1 MRTTI
6 STPKQPTPKKGG
18 GGGGGFRSSSRYARR
33 RRALEETS
41 WARTSS
47 SSLASSQSDF
57 VVSLRRG
64 LLVPQKEVVST
75 LGGGGGGGGGG
86 GTKHRKCDAA
96 RCGGGSSGVN
106 NGARCAV
113 RVAAGREETGAPSTS
128 GTPSA
133 IINGASKTM
142 KSTKNDDEEE
152 KDRKGSIP
160 AHHIDAIVPEPM
172 ECPHSRWEENKPY
185 NPMNPTAGQCEPL
198 PKTLPTLSRG
208 ETKEKAYDL
217 IIVGCGPAGLYTSTQ
232 ASAKGLKV
240 ALIDPK
246 PLAGWRNNYGV
257 WCDEFEALGFEDCYR
272 ASWPRA
278 QVIFGDA
285 ETPEENDRQTGKYL
299 DRAYAQVD
307 RAKLKSKL
315 IHRAIKNKVDFGA
328 HNVKSVKHEEDDVSE
343 VTLSDGSVLFAK
355 MVLDAT
361 GHARKLVD
369 FEREF
374 TPGYQAAFGIV
385 CDVESHPFPLDTM
398 LFMDWR
404 DDHLDDAYKAV
415 NDILPTFLYAMP
427 FSNTK
432 VFLEETSLVARPGLE
447 FDDLKVKLKQRLER
461 LGVKVTKVEEEE
473 YCLIPMGG
481 VLPTFPQRTLGIGG
495 TAGMVHPSTGFMVA
509 KTMRSA
515 NVLVDAIC
523 EALRMGKSGMDA
535 ADLVDESI
543 PANDSTLFSAK
554 SASESI
560 WKKVW
565 TEEDLRVR
573 TFMCFGMET
582 LMELDIKGTR
592 QFFKTFF
599 NLPTDVWGGFL
610 SWNIG
615 PTGLLSLGV
624 ALFISFNNY
633 MRYTFVT
640 SALPFM
646 GSFFANFA
654 SAQNKFDS
662 SRWGGAF
669 LEINTTPKKM
679 PRTLPG
685 YGGIPTP
692 KRMET
697 SLSETLP
704 TKDDLSMDEDEDK
717 DKDDDDDDIDGVS
730 AEGVYDKANPT
741 EKPIS
746 KSPLDFEKLL
756 KGELSYA
763 SDSKNGGINQVY
775 QEVKL
780 ESYKDDREWIAFQ
793 QRKVFP
799 DQQPIVDVL
808 DVLKTGE
815 KVDCLV
821 IGGGPAGLAIA
832 AETAKKGLSVGVIA
846 PDAPFVNNYGV
857 WLDEFKAI
865 GLEHTLLHK
874 YEDTLVW
881 YDDNDPDS
889 GRSLGRPYGQVC
901 RRRLREHLLS
911 ECKKSGVKYLP
922 GIVDRVQHFSS
933 GEEKPSEIR
942 GRFLKADASSRGN
955 YGEGSTDD
963 DLAGVANDDFEK
975 DFEVFSELVVCSTG
989 HNREMLRYESGPP
1002 PGWQTAYGIEVTIPN
1017 HPWEKNKAVF
1027 MDFRQADPELK
1038 VEMRNSE
1045 KEDGSWR
1052 VPSFLYVLPVDENT
1066 VFVEETCLVA
1076 RVQIP
1081 FDELKRRLYRRLSR
1095 MGVEVDQKKII
1106 EEEASWIPLGG
1117 TPPVSPQRTLAYGAA
1132 AGMVN
1137 PASGYS
1143 ITKSIGDAPEMADA
1157 IYNGFQKA
1165 KETKDYSEISHE
1177 AWDRLWGYERRRQI
1191 GFYQFGMEL
1200 LISLRIEQMRNF
1212 FGTFFGL
1219 PIEFNRGFLA
1229 SKLNSVQLLQFAMM
1243 MFFQGNN
1250 DLRSLLLAH
1259 LVTEGGSGVRLFT
1272 SYTRPILEML
1282 DIDVTGLKDKDE
1294 KHQSL
1299 QTADGINLLDRNIPP
1314 QDRNTNIMMR
1324 EFQQSLEQ
1332 GMTPGFS
1339 GRDWWKVG
1347 SSTSSDAKSSTN
1359 NSNSTTASTSPL
1371 TTNESQTTEYWSNG
1385 SQSMVKTV
1393 VKNTGLSETDLYG
1406 DDRIKFLPKSI
1417 INLPGENVIIPSH
1430 LNGGLPGDIG
1440 FDPLNFGA
1448 QSDLL
1453 KFRERELINGRWAM
1467 LAAIGVLLPEFLFKY
1482 GLYGEGIDQHWW
1494 STKIVH
1500 DVSDGWQLTYM
1511 GSEIPWGLFWLPIF
1525 HLPLMFIAEMLRTG
1539 KFEIE
1544 RFKTLDKLYPG
1555 GRLFDPLGLAA
1566 NQSEEEVRILKAIEI
1581 QHCRLAMLAFSIFCV
1596 QGAMGIGPLDFF

>member
-1 MRTTI
+1 MPPSLRA
-6 STPKQPTPKKGG
+6 SARLPHRPLAFVALAKKKRKFPLAEKGKVAILPRATDSRNNEMNNNRMVMNG
-18 GGGGGFRSSSRYARR
+18 IKVNARARSDDDRNG
-33 RRALEETS
+33 
-41 WARTSS
+41 SS
-47 SSLASSQSDF
+47 SSTTAI
-57 VVSLRRG
+57 VV
-64 LLVPQKEVVST
+64 EV
-75 LGGGGGGGGGG
+75 
-86 GTKHRKCDAA
+86 
-96 RCGGGSSGVN
+96 
-106 NGARCAV
+106 
-113 RVAAGREETGAPSTS
+113 
-128 GTPSA
+128 
-133 IINGASKTM
+133 
-142 KSTKNDDEEE
+142 EEE
-152 KDRKGSIP
+152 GNEQRRSSKIP
-160 AHHIDAIVPEPM
+160 KNHIDSKIPTNEK
-172 ECPHSRWEENKPY
+172 ESPHDRWEQGKPY
-185 NPMNPTAGQCEPL
+185 NPMSPSAGVCKPL
-198 PKTLPTLSRG
+198 PNELPQIEFGKS
-208 ETKEKAYDL
+208 KEEAYDL
-217 IIVGCGPAGLYTSTQ
+217 LIVGCGPAGLYTSTK
-232 ASAKGLKV
+232 ASERGLRV
-240 ALIDPK
+240 CLCDPR
-246 PLAGWRNNYGV
+246 PLLGWRNNYGV
-257 WCDEFEALGFEDCYR
+257 WCDEFKALGFEDCYR

-278 QVIFGDA
+278 QVIFGDG
-285 ETPEENDRQTGKYL
+285 ETAQENDEQTGKYL

-307 RAKLKSKL
+307 RKKLKSKL
-315 IHRAIKNKVDFGA
+315 IHRAIDNGVEFGLVS
-328 HNVKSVKHEEDDVSE
+328 VKSVLHKEDDVSQ
-343 VTLSDGSVLFAK
+343 VTLTDGSIVFAK

-427 FSNTK
+427 FSNTQL
-432 VFLEETSLVARPGLE
+432 FLEETSLVARPGLE

-461 LGVKVTKVEEEE
+461 LGVKVTRVEEEE

-481 VLPTFPQRTLGIGG
+481 VLPTFPQRTLGLGG

-515 NVLVDAIC
+515 NVLVDTIC
-523 EALRMGKSGMDA
+523 EALKKGKKGVDA

-543 PANDSTLFSAK
+543 PTNDQTLFSAK
-554 SASESI
+554 DASEKI

-565 TEEDLRVR
+565 TEEELRVR

-599 NLPTDVWGGFL
+599 NLPKDVWGGFL

-615 PTGLLSLGV
+615 PSGLLSLGI

-633 MRYTFVT
+633 MRYTFVS

-646 GSFFANFA
+646 GSFFANFINA
-654 SAQNKFDS
+654 ENKFDS

-669 LEINTTPKKM
+669 LELNTKPRKM
-679 PRTLPG
+679 PPTLPG

-692 KRMET
+692 SKDLFKNKVNK
-697 SLSETLP
+697 S
-704 TKDDLSMDEDEDK
+704 KDDDN
-717 DKDDDDDDIDGVS
+717 DDDDDDDDGVS
-730 AEGVYDKANPT
+730 GEGIYAKSNPT
-741 EKPIS
+741 EKPIL

-756 KGELSYA
+756 KNELSF
-763 SDSKNGGINQVY
+763 NGRNLGSNDQPK
-775 QEVKL
+775 VKF
-780 ESYKDDREWIAFQ
+780 ENFKDDREWIAFQ

-799 DQQPIVDVL
+799 DQKPIVDVL
-808 DVLKTGE
+808 PALQGGE

-821 IGGGPAGLAIA
+821 IGAGPAGLAIA
-832 AETAKKGLSVGVIA
+832 FEVAKKGLSVGVVA

-857 WLDEFKAI
+857 WLDEFRAI

-881 YDDNDPDS
+881 YDDSDPES

-901 RRRLREHLLS
+901 RRRVREHLLS
-911 ECKKSGVKYLP
+911 ECKKAGVKFLP

-933 GEEKPSEIR
+933 DEQSKKTKPSEIR
-942 GRFLKADASSRGN
+942 GRFLKTDPSSRGN
-955 YGEGSTDD
+955 YGEGSTDV
-963 DLAGVANDDFEK
+963 DLNGVANDDFEK
-975 DFEVFSELVVCSTG
+975 DFQLFSDLVICSTG
-989 HNREMLRYESGPP
+989 HNREMLRYENGPP

-1017 HPWEKNKAVF
+1017 HPWDPKKAVF

-1038 VEMRNSE
+1038 DMRN
-1045 KEDGSWR
+1045 KRGGDDGSWR

-1076 RVQIP
+1076 RVQVP
-1081 FDELKRRLYRRLSR
+1081 FDELKRRLYRRLTR
-1095 MGVEVDQKKII
+1095 MGIEIDQVNII

-1143 ITKSIGDAPEMADA
+1143 ITKSLGNAPILAEA

-1165 KETKDYSEISHE
+1165 KQTNDYTIIAEE
-1177 AWDRLWGYERRRQI
+1177 AWDKIWGYERRRQI
-1191 GFYQFGMEL
+1191 GFYQFGMEM

-1212 FGTFFGL
+1212 FSTFFGL
-1219 PIEFNRGFLA
+1219 PIYFNRGFLA
-1229 SKLNSVQLLQFAMM
+1229 SKLNSMELLQFAMM
-1243 MFFQGNN
+1243 MFFKGNN
-1250 DLRSLLLAH
+1250 DLRGLLLAH
-1259 LVTEGGSGVRLFT
+1259 LVTEGGSGKRLFT
-1272 SYTRPILEML
+1272 SYARPILEML
-1282 DIDVTGLKDKDE
+1282 DVDVTGLKNISNTKT
-1294 KHQSL
+1294 L

-1324 EFQQSLEQ
+1324 DFRQSMDQ

-1347 SSTSSDAKSSTN
+1347 NSASSPAANGNNNNNNNEVTGDVKS
-1359 NSNSTTASTSPL
+1359 L
-1371 TTNESQTTEYWSNG
+1371 EIWSNG
-1385 SQSMVKTV
+1385 SQSVMKTV

-1406 DDRIKFLPKSI
+1406 TDRMKFLPRAI
-1417 INLPGENVIIPSH
+1417 INLPGENVIVPPH
-1430 LNGGLPGDIG
+1430 LTGGLPGDIG

-1467 LAAIGVLLPEFLFKY
+1467 LASIGVLLPEFLFKY
-1482 GLYGEGIDQHWW
+1482 GIYGEGVDQHWW
-1494 STKIVH
+1494 STRIVH
-1500 DVSDGWQLTYM
+1500 EAVNGSWQLTYM
-1511 GSEIPWGLFWLPIF
+1511 GSEIPWGLFWLPII
-1525 HLPLMFIAEMLRTG
+1525 HLPLMFIAEMLRSG
-1539 KFEIE
+1539 KYEVE
-1544 RFKTLDKLYPG
+1544 RFNTLDKLYPG

-1566 NQSEEEVRILKAIEI
+1566 NQSEEEVRILKSIEI
-1581 QHCRLAMLAFSIFCV
+1581 QHCRLAMLAFSIFVV
-1596 QGAMGIGPLDFF
+1596 QGLVYQQGPLDFF

>member
-1 MRTTI
+1 MATMMARRA
-6 STPKQPTPKKGG
+6 SGCNASSLL
-18 GGGGGFRSSSRYARR
+18 SSSSSSSKRGTKKRFVF
-33 RRALEETS
+33 S
-41 WARTSS
+41 SKSS
-47 SSLASSQSDF
+47 SSLVKKKSKAEKSERFFFSSNCKSGSFNGVFASGMRRRGGACCSSASSS
-57 VVSLRRG
+57 SRC
-64 LLVPQKEVVST
+64 S
-75 LGGGGGGGGGG
+75 
-86 GTKHRKCDAA
+86 AA
-96 RCGGGSSGVN
+96 S
-106 NGARCAV
+106 
-113 RVAAGREETGAPSTS
+113 AAGDDDGEEEEVKKSDDA
-128 GTPSA
+128 
-133 IINGASKTM
+133 
-142 KSTKNDDEEE
+142 STKTIEEI
-152 KDRKGSIP
+152 KADKTTTVTSKNRKESIP
-160 AHHIDAIVPEPM
+160 KNHIDAIIPEPT
-172 ECPHSRWEENKPY
+172 ERPHERWVNNKPY
-185 NPMNPTAGQCEPL
+185 NPMSPTVGQCEPL
-198 PKTLPTLSRG
+198 PKTLPKLSRG
-208 ETKEKAYDL
+208 ERKETAYDL
-217 IIVGCGPAGLYTSTQ
+217 LIVGCGPAGLYTSTQ
-232 ASAKGLKV
+232 ASEKGLKV

-257 WCDEFEALGFEDCYR
+257 WCDEFQALGFEDCYR

-285 ETPEENDRQTGKYL
+285 DTPEENDRQTGKFL

-315 IHRAIKNKVDFGA
+315 IYRAMENKVEFGTQ
-328 HNVKSVKHEEDDVSE
+328 NVKSVKHDEDDVSE
-343 VTLSDGSVLFAK
+343 VTLSDGSVVFAK

-404 DDHLDDAYKAV
+404 DDHLDDAYKSV

-427 FSNTK
+427 FSNTQ

-461 LGVKVTKVEEEE
+461 LGVKVTRVEEEE

-481 VLPTFPQRTLGIGG
+481 VLPAFPQRTLGIGG

-515 NVLVDAIC
+515 NVLVDAIF
-523 EALRMGKSGMDA
+523 EALRAGKSGMDA

-543 PANDSTLFSAK
+543 PASDSTLFSAK
-554 SASESI
+554 SASEDI

-599 NLPTDVWGGFL
+599 NLPRDVWGGFL

-615 PTGLLSLGV
+615 PTGLLSLGI
-624 ALFISFNNY
+624 ALFASFNNY

-679 PRTLPG
+679 PPTLPG

-692 KRMET
+692 KKAKMNF
-697 SLSETLP
+697 SETLP
-704 TKDDLSMDEDEDK
+704 TKDDVSMDEDEEEK
-717 DKDDDDDDIDGVS
+717 EEKEEEDDDDDIDGVS
-730 AEGVYDKANPT
+730 GEGVYEKANPT
-741 EKPIS
+741 EKPIL

-756 KGELSYA
+756 QGELSYT
-763 SDSKNGGINQVY
+763 SDSTNSSNQVY
-775 QEVKL
+775 PEVKI

-815 KVDCLV
+815 KVDCLI
-821 IGGGPAGLAIA
+821 IGAGPAGLAIA
-832 AETAKKGLSVGVIA
+832 AETAKKGLSVGVVA

-881 YDDNDPDS
+881 YDDSDPES

-933 GEEKPSEIR
+933 SEEKPSEIR
-942 GRFLKADASSRGN
+942 GRFLKTDASSRGN
-955 YGEGSTDD
+955 YGEGSTDV

-975 DFEVFSELVVCSTG
+975 DFEVFSDLVVCSTG

-1038 VEMRNSE
+1038 GEMRNSR

-1081 FDELKRRLYRRLSR
+1081 FDELKRRLYRRLTR
-1095 MGVEVDQKKII
+1095 MGVEVDQEKII

-1143 ITKSIGDAPEMADA
+1143 ITKSLGEAPGVAEA
-1157 IYNGFQKA
+1157 IYEGFQKA
-1165 KETKDYSEISHE
+1165 KETKDYSEISHA

-1250 DLRSLLLAH
+1250 DLRGLLLAH

-1282 DIDVTGLKDKDE
+1282 EIDVAGLEEKDGKP
-1294 KHQSL
+1294 KSL

-1347 SSTSSDAKSSTN
+1347 SSSSSSGNGSNNNSN
-1359 NSNSTTASTSPL
+1359 NSNSSMAASASPMV
-1371 TTNESQTTEYWSNG
+1371 TRESQTTEYWSNG

-1393 VKNTGLSETDLYG
+1393 VKNTGLSEADLYG
-1406 DDRIKFLPKSI
+1406 NDRNKFLPKSI
-1417 INLPGENVIIPSH
+1417 INLPGENVIVPPH
-1430 LNGGLPGDIG
+1430 LTGGLPGDIG
-1440 FDPLNFGA
+1440 FDPLKFGA

-1467 LAAIGVLLPEFLFKY
+1467 LAAIGVLLPEFLFKF
-1482 GLYGEGIDQHWW
+1482 GLYGEGTDQHWW
-1494 STKIVH
+1494 STKIIH
-1500 DVSDGWQLTYM
+1500 DVADGWQLTYM
-1511 GSEIPWGLFWLPIF
+1511 GSEIPWGLFWLPII
-1525 HLPLMFIAEMLRTG
+1525 HLPLMFVAEMLRTG

-1544 RFKTLDKLYPG
+1544 RFSTLDKLYPG

-1581 QHCRLAMLAFSIFCV
+1581 QHCRLAMLAFSIFCF
-1596 QGAMGIGPLDFF
+1596 QGATGKGPLDFF